1 MGCTAMSIV
10 FDEMAC
16 SMVSLLQ
23 ITLSNSTISLV
34 EFVGRESYAR
44 LTHGPYPTPLSM
56 YVNGGKLQIPNL

>member
-44 LTHGPYPTPLSM
+44 LTLARTLRHCPRERREVTD
-56 YVNGGKLQIPNL
+56 PNL